1 MDFCLWCL
9 NGQWSIVPLGTTEY
23 RQAVECIARNP
34 CIHDHNDIKSAEGTT
49 EVCFCR
55 TFGALIF
62 LQSYFA
68 GIPHCVLHHLP
79 IFCRPYRTFLLRAS
93 SLGLRAIA
101 RSLWLIAQS
110 LLFLN
115 EALYCFTVCCNDFHE
130 VNSAVQTR
138 NIY

>member
-1 MDFCLWCL
+1 MDFCLWRL

-49 EVCFCR
+49 EGCFCR

-79 IFCRPYRTFLLRAS
+79 IFCRPYRTFLLRAAS
-93 SLGLRAIA
+93 FELRA
-101 RSLWLIAQS
+101 SLLTAHGSQLIAYY
-110 LLFLN
+110 FLIKRCT
-115 EALYCFTVCCNDFHE
+115 ASPFSVLTFTK
-130 VNSAVQTR
+130 
-138 NIY
+138 